1 MKVENV
7 NIEKNKSWSVEVDG
21 NTIRLENSGAER
33 LYVND
38 KMQDIS
44 GGVSFNSHLTGK
56 LPDGKE
62 IKAVLIS
69 SFSKV
74 HCYIFVNHELVLED

>member
-1 MKVENV
+1 M
-7 NIEKNKSWSVEVDG
+7 WSVDVDG
-21 NTIRLENSGAER
+21 NTIRLENKGAER
-33 LYVND
+33 LFVNN
-38 KMQDIS
+38 KLQDIS
-44 GGVSFNSHLTGK
+44 GGISFGTRLTGK

-74 HCYIFVNHELVLED
+74 HCYIFVESELVLED